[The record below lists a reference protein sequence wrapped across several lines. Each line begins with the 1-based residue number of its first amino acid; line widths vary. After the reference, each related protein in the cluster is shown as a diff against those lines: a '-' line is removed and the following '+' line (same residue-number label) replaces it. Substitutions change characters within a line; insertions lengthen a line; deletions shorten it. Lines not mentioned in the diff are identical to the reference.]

1 MTVVVDTVVTGEL
14 PSSPGMRYR
23 LELKV
28 VSDQAYPRQQF
39 NVQEMLLIAACCTD
53 VVERM
58 GREINK

>member
-23 LELKV
+23 LELRV
-28 VSDQAYPRQQF
+28 VSDQPYPRQQF
-39 NVQEMLLIAACCTD
+39 NAQEMLLIAACCTD

-58 GREINK
+58 GREMQA